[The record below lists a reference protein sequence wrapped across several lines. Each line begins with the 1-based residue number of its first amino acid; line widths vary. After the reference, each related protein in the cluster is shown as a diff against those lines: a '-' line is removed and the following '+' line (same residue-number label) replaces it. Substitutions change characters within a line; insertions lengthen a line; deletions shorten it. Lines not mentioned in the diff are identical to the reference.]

1 MDTKEVLTIMTRRIA
16 LVLVCALLAVSTV
29 FAAGGSGKKK
39 SDGKVILKMGDN
51 LPDRKNGY
59 GAVIE
64 KINAEFKALHPE
76 VEIVTESYQ
85 DQPWQEK
92 VKIYATANQLP
103 DVLKYW
109 SFSGMMKPLIDAGL
123 VEKMNLADF
132 KSYGYMAGSLEGNVY
147 DGALYGIPI
156 SGDMWVI
163 YINKDLF
170 KKAGVPVPTTWEDII
185 ASVPKFKA
193 IGVTPMVT
201 NGKEGWPLCE
211 LYDNIAQR
219 INGDFKRV
227 DLAITRKAKYT
238 DPDFVQAAA
247 YVQKLVKA
255 GVFQENLST
264 SDYGDARNMF
274 GQERAAMYM
283 MGSWEMSLATD
294 KNFSDK
300 FRANLDVIK
309 FPVVKGG
316 KGTANDVLA
325 WFGGNYI
332 VSSTSKHKALAY
344 EYVKYLGK
352 RFGEIAWETQ
362 ACFPAQKVTPRA
374 SDTLV
379 SKQLLKI
386 AADAKS
392 TSGTPGL
399 DRSDSVFKEDHQEL
413 IRQLCALM
421 ITPEDFA
428 KKLDAS
434 ANRAAT
440 QQ

>member
-1 MDTKEVLTIMTRRIA
+1 MKKKILCVLA
-16 LVLVCALLAVSTV
+16 GALLIAGAA
-29 FAAGGSGKKK
+29 FAAGTPDAKKPAGKI
-39 SDGKVILKMGDN
+39 ILKMGDN

-64 KINAEFKALHPE
+64 RINAEFIATHPN

-109 SFSGMMKPLIDAGL
+109 SFSGMMTPLIDAGL
-123 VEKMNLADF
+123 VEKLNYKDF
-132 KSYGYMAGSLEGNVY
+132 TGFGYMPGSLEGNMY
-147 DGALYGIPI
+147 DGNLYGIPV

-163 YINKDLF
+163 YINKSLF
-170 KKAGVPVPTTWEDII
+170 AKAGVPVPTSWEDII
-185 ASVPKFKA
+185 ASAAKFRA
-193 IGVTPMVT
+193 LGITPVVT

-211 LYDNIAQR
+211 LFDNISQR
-219 INGDFKRV
+219 INGDFTRVAAAQKR
-227 DLAITRKAKYT
+227 TAKYT
-238 DPDFVQAAA
+238 DADFVSAAA
-247 YVQKLVKA
+247 YIQKLVKA
-255 GVFQENLST
+255 GVFQDNLST

-294 KNFSDK
+294 TNFSEN
-300 FRANLDVIK
+300 FRKNLDVIK
-309 FPVVKGG
+309 FPLVKGG
-316 KGTANDVLA
+316 KGTSNDVLA

-332 VSSTSKHKALAY
+332 ISSTSKNKALAA
-344 EYVKYLGK
+344 EYLKLLGK
-352 RFGEIAWETQ
+352 RFGELAWEAQ
-362 ACFPAQKVTPRA
+362 ACFPAQKVTPRPT
-374 SDTLV
+374 DTLV
-379 SKQLLKI
+379 SKKLLQI

-399 DRSDSVFKEDHQEL
+399 DRSDNVFKEDHQDL

-421 ITPEDFA
+421 ITPEAFTKA
-428 KKLDAS
+428 LDAS
-434 ANRAAT
+434 ADRAAK
-440 QQ
+440 QK

>member
-1 MDTKEVLTIMTRRIA
+1 MKKKIVGVVICSL
-16 LVLVCALLAVSTV
+16 LVFTSV
-29 FAAGGSGKKK
+29 FAGGKTDTKK
-39 SDGKVILKMGDN
+39 SDEKIVLKMGDN

-64 KINAEFKALHPE
+64 KINAEFTAAHPN

-123 VEKMNLADF
+123 LEKMNIQDF

-147 DGALYGIPI
+147 DGNLYGIPI

-163 YINKDLF
+163 YVNKGLF
-170 KKAGVPVPTTWEDII
+170 DKAGVPLPKSWEDII
-185 ASVPKFKA
+185 ASVPKFRA
-193 IGVTPMVT
+193 LGITPLVT

-211 LYDNIAQR
+211 LFDNIAQR
-219 INGDFKRV
+219 INGDFTRV
-227 DLAITRKAKYT
+227 DAAITRGAKYT
-238 DPDFVQAAA
+238 DPDFVAAA
-247 YVQKLVKA
+247 DYIQKLVKA

-294 KNFSDK
+294 PNFSED
-300 FRANLDVIK
+300 FQNDLDVIK
-309 FPVVKGG
+309 FPVIQGG
-316 KGTANDVLA
+316 KGSADDVLA

-332 VSSTSKHKALAY
+332 ISSTSKHPDLAY
-344 EYVKYLGK
+344 EYVKLLGK
-352 RFGEIAWETQ
+352 RFGELAWETQ
-362 ACFPAQKVTPRA
+362 ACFPAQKVTPRD

-379 SKQLLKI
+379 SKKLLQI

-421 ITPEDFA
+421 ITPEEFA
-428 KKLDAS
+428 KSLDAS
-434 ANRAAT
+434 AARAASEK
-440 QQ
+440 

>member
-1 MDTKEVLTIMTRRIA
+1 MNKKIVSVCA
-16 LVLVCALLAVSTV
+16 CALLAVAAV
-29 FAAGGSGKKK
+29 FASGGSDTSKSGGKI
-39 SDGKVILKMGDN
+39 VLKMGDN

-64 KINAEFKALHPE
+64 QINAEFKAAHPN
-76 VEIVTESYQ
+76 VDIVTESYQ

-103 DVLKYW
+103 DVMKYW
-109 SFSGMMKPLIDAGL
+109 SFPGMMKPLIEAGL
-123 VEKMNLADF
+123 LEKMNISDF
-132 KSYGYMAGSLEGNVY
+132 KSYGYMPGSLEGNVY
-147 DGALYGIPI
+147 DGKLYGIPI

-163 YINKDLF
+163 YVNMSLF
-170 KKAGVPVPTTWEDII
+170 AKAGVPVPRTWEDIV

-211 LYDNIAQR
+211 LYDNISER
-219 INGDFKRV
+219 INGNFGRV
-227 DLAITRKAKYT
+227 DAALKRTAKYT
-238 DPDFVQAAA
+238 DPDFVSAAD
-247 YVQKLVKA
+247 YIQKLVKA

-294 KNFSDK
+294 TNFSEN
-300 FRANLDVIK
+300 FRNSLDVIK

-316 KGTANDVLA
+316 KGTADDVLA
-325 WFGGNYI
+325 WFGGNYT
-332 VSSTSKHKALAY
+332 VSSTSKNKALAY
-344 EYVKYLGK
+344 EYVKFLGK
-352 RFGEIAWETQ
+352 RFGEIAWEKQ

-374 SDTLV
+374 NDSAV
-379 SKQLLKI
+379 AKKLLKI
-386 AADAKS
+386 AAEAKS

-421 ITPEDFA
+421 ITPEVFS
-428 KKLDAS
+428 KTLDAS
-434 ANRAAT
+434 AARAAT
-440 QQ
+440 QK

>member
-1 MDTKEVLTIMTRRIA
+1 M
-16 LVLVCALLAVSTV
+16 AVATV
-29 FAAGGSGKKK
+29 FAAGGTGSTGKKI
-39 SDGKVILKMGDN
+39 VIKAGDN

-64 KINAEFKALHPE
+64 KINAEFKAAHPD
-76 VEIVTESYQ
+76 VDIVTESYQ

-109 SFSGMMKPLIDAGL
+109 SFPGMFKPLIDAGL
-123 VEKMNLADF
+123 VEKLNASDF
-132 KSYGYMAGSLEGNVY
+132 KSYGYMPGSLEGNMY
-147 DGALYGIPI
+147 DGKLYGIPI
-156 SGDMWVI
+156 SADMWVI
-163 YINKDLF
+163 YINTSLF
-170 KKAGVPVPTTWEDII
+170 KKAGVPVPTSWDDII
-185 ASVPKFKA
+185 ASVPKFRA
-193 IGVTPMVT
+193 IDVTPVVT

-211 LYDNIAQR
+211 LFDNISQR
-219 INGDFKRV
+219 FNGDFKRV
-227 DLAITRKAKYT
+227 DAAQKRTAKYT
-238 DPDFVQAAA
+238 DQDFVAAA
-247 YVQKLVKA
+247 TYIQKMVKA

-294 KNFSDK
+294 VNFSDN
-300 FRANLDVIK
+300 FRKSLDVIK

-316 KGTANDVLA
+316 KGTENDVLA
-325 WFGGNYI
+325 WFGGNYF
-332 VSSTSKHKALAY
+332 VSATSKNKALAQ
-344 EYVKYLGK
+344 EYVKFLGK
-352 RFGEIAWETQ
+352 RFGDIAWENQ

-374 SDTLV
+374 TDTLV
-379 SKQLLKI
+379 AKKLLQI

-399 DRSDSVFKEDHQEL
+399 DRSDSVFKEDHQDL

-421 ITPEDFA
+421 ITPEAFTKA
-428 KKLDAS
+428 LDDSAARAAS
-434 ANRAAT
+434 AK
-440 QQ
+440 

>member
-1 MDTKEVLTIMTRRIA
+1 MKRKIA
-16 LVLVCALLAVSTV
+16 CIIACALLIGAGA
-29 FAAGGSGKKK
+29 FANGSSDTKK
-39 SDGKVILKMGDN
+39 SDGKIVLKMGDN

-64 KINAEFKALHPE
+64 KINAEFKAAHPN

-123 VEKMNLADF
+123 VEKMNINDF
-132 KSYGYMAGSLEGNVY
+132 KTFGYMAGSLEGNVY
-147 DGALYGIPI
+147 DGKLYGIPI
-156 SGDMWVI
+156 SGDMWVV
-163 YINKDLF
+163 YVNKSLF
-170 KKAGVPVPTTWEDII
+170 EKAGVPIPTSWEDII
-185 ASVPKFKA
+185 ASAPKFKA

-211 LYDNIAQR
+211 LFDNISQR
-219 INGDFKRV
+219 INGNFGRV
-227 DLAITRKAKYT
+227 NAALTRKAKYT
-238 DPDFVQAAA
+238 DPDFVAAA
-247 YVQKLVKA
+247 DYIQKLVKA
-255 GVFQENLST
+255 GVFQSNLST

-294 KNFSDK
+294 TNFSEN
-300 FRANLDVIK
+300 FRNSLDVIK

-316 KGTANDVLA
+316 KGSADDVLA

-332 VSSTSKHKALAY
+332 ISATSKHKDLAY
-344 EYVKYLGK
+344 EYVKLVGK

-374 SDTLV
+374 NDTLV
-379 SKQLLKI
+379 SKKLLQI

-413 IRQLCALM
+413 VRQLCALM
-421 ITPEDFA
+421 ITPDAFA
-428 KKLDAS
+428 KALDAS
-434 ANRAAT
+434 AARAAS
-440 QQ
+440 QK

>member
-1 MDTKEVLTIMTRRIA
+1 MNRKIVSVCA
-16 LVLVCALLAVSTV
+16 CALLAVATV
-29 FAAGGSGKKK
+29 FANGGTDTSKSG
-39 SDGKVILKMGDN
+39 GKIVLKMGDN

-64 KINAEFKALHPE
+64 QINAEFKAAHPN
-76 VEIVTESYQ
+76 VDIVTESYQ

-103 DVLKYW
+103 DVMKYW
-109 SFSGMMKPLIDAGL
+109 SFPGMMKPLIEAGL
-123 VEKMNLADF
+123 LEKMNIADF
-132 KSYGYMAGSLEGNVY
+132 KSYGYMPGSLEGNVY
-147 DGALYGIPI
+147 DGKLYGIPI
-156 SGDMWVI
+156 SGDMWVV
-163 YINKDLF
+163 YVNKSLF
-170 KKAGVPVPTTWEDII
+170 AKAGVPIPTSWEDII
-185 ASVPKFKA
+185 AAAPKFKA

-211 LYDNIAQR
+211 LFDNISER
-219 INGDFKRV
+219 INGNFGRV
-227 DLAITRKAKYT
+227 DAALKRTAKYT
-238 DPDFVQAAA
+238 DPDFVSAAD
-247 YVQKLVKA
+247 YIQKLVKA

-294 KNFSDK
+294 TNFSEN
-300 FRANLDVIK
+300 FRTNLDVIK

-316 KGTANDVLA
+316 KGSADDVLA

-332 VSSTSKHKALAY
+332 ISSTSKNKALAY
-344 EYVKYLGK
+344 EYVKLLGK
-352 RFGEIAWETQ
+352 RFGEIAWEKQ

-374 SDTLV
+374 NDTLV
-379 SKQLLKI
+379 SKKLLQI
-386 AADAKS
+386 AADAKT

-421 ITPEDFA
+421 ITPEVFT
-428 KKLDAS
+428 KTLDAS
-434 ANRAAT
+434 AARAAS
-440 QQ
+440 QK

>member
-1 MDTKEVLTIMTRRIA
+1 MNRKIVSVCA
-16 LVLVCALLAVSTV
+16 CALLAVATV
-29 FAAGGSGKKK
+29 FANGGTDTSKSG
-39 SDGKVILKMGDN
+39 GKIVLKMGDN

-64 KINAEFKALHPE
+64 QINAEFKATHPN
-76 VEIVTESYQ
+76 VDIVTESYQ

-103 DVLKYW
+103 DVMKYW
-109 SFSGMMKPLIDAGL
+109 SFPGMMKPLIEAGL
-123 VEKMNLADF
+123 LEKMNIADF
-132 KSYGYMAGSLEGNVY
+132 KSYGYMPGALEGNVY
-147 DGALYGIPI
+147 DGKLYGIPI
-156 SGDMWVI
+156 SGDMWVV
-163 YINKDLF
+163 YVNKSLF
-170 KKAGVPVPTTWEDII
+170 AKAGVPIPTSWEDIV
-185 ASVPKFKA
+185 ASVAKFKA

-211 LYDNIAQR
+211 LYDNISER
-219 INGDFKRV
+219 INGNFGRV
-227 DLAITRKAKYT
+227 DAALKRTAKYT
-238 DPDFVQAAA
+238 DPDFVSAAD
-247 YVQKLVKA
+247 YIQKLVKA

-294 KNFSDK
+294 VNFSEN
-300 FRANLDVIK
+300 FRNSLDVIK

-316 KGTANDVLA
+316 KGSADDVLA

-332 VSSTSKHKALAY
+332 ISSTSNNKALAY
-344 EYVKYLGK
+344 EYVKLLGK
-352 RFGEIAWETQ
+352 RFGAIAWEKQ

-374 SDTLV
+374 NDTLV
-379 SKQLLKI
+379 SKKLLQI
-386 AADAKS
+386 AADAKT

-421 ITPEDFA
+421 ITPENFA
-428 KKLDAS
+428 KTLDAS
-434 ANRAAT
+434 AARAAS
-440 QQ
+440 QK

>member
-1 MDTKEVLTIMTRRIA
+1 MNRKIVSVCA
-16 LVLVCALLAVSTV
+16 CALLAVATV
-29 FAAGGSGKKK
+29 FANGGSDASKSGGKI
-39 SDGKVILKMGDN
+39 VLKMGDN

-64 KINAEFKALHPE
+64 QINAEFKASHPN
-76 VEIVTESYQ
+76 VDIVTESYQ

-103 DVLKYW
+103 DVMKYW
-109 SFSGMMKPLIDAGL
+109 SFPGMMKPLIEAGL
-123 VEKMNLADF
+123 LEKMNISDF
-132 KSYGYMAGSLEGNVY
+132 KTYGYMPGSLEGNVY
-147 DGALYGIPI
+147 DGKLYGIPI
-156 SGDMWVI
+156 SGDMWVV
-163 YINKDLF
+163 YVNKSLF
-170 KKAGVPVPTTWEDII
+170 TKAGVPIPTSWDDII
-185 ASVPKFKA
+185 AAAPKFKA

-211 LYDNIAQR
+211 LFDNISQR
-219 INGDFKRV
+219 INGNFGRV
-227 DLAITRKAKYT
+227 DAALKRTAKYT
-238 DPDFVQAAA
+238 DPDFVSAAD
-247 YVQKLVKA
+247 YIQKLVKA

-294 KNFSDK
+294 ANFSEN
-300 FRANLDVIK
+300 FRNSLDVIK

-316 KGTANDVLA
+316 KGTADDVLA
-325 WFGGNYI
+325 WFGGNYTI
-332 VSSTSKHKALAY
+332 SSTSKNKALAY
-344 EYVKYLGK
+344 EYVKLLGK
-352 RFGEIAWETQ
+352 RFGEIAWEKQ

-374 SDTLV
+374 NDTAV
-379 SKQLLKI
+379 AKKLLKI
-386 AADAKS
+386 AAEAKS

-421 ITPEDFA
+421 ITPEVFA
-428 KKLDAS
+428 KTLDAS
-434 ANRAAT
+434 AARAAA
-440 QQ
+440 QK